1 MGIDEAPELRVRGIR
16 LRRFAPVE
24 EERKKKIVL
33 QYNPMNQSKLQAN
46 TCSLHKA
53 RENFSS
59 ASKKSVLFLLLTG
72 LEGARDFVSIA

>member
-1 MGIDEAPELRVRGIR
+1 
-16 LRRFAPVE
+16 
-24 EERKKKIVL
+24 
-33 QYNPMNQSKLQAN
+33 MNQSKLQAN

-59 ASKKSVLFLLLTG
+59 ASKKSVLFLLLIG